1 MHTAPAHPR
10 RLVTTHNDKG
20 DATFWLEGEIPS
32 TSFYKSEDE
41 CAIFH
46 VSPASWPMP
55 LVLSDGFLQV
65 PWTTQGFPVPIQDTE
80 DKAYTKNS
88 STLATKDGI
97 VCRFVDFPP
106 KTYSP
111 MHRTV
116 SLDYGVVI
124 FGDLEM
130 ELDNGEIRKMT
141 QSDVVVQRG
150 T

>member
-1 MHTAPAHPR
+1 
-10 RLVTTHNDKG
+10 
-20 DATFWLEGEIPS
+20 
-32 TSFYKSEDE
+32 
-41 CAIFH
+41 
-46 VSPASWPMP
+46 
-55 LVLSDGFLQV
+55 
-65 PWTTQGFPVPIQDTE
+65 
-80 DKAYTKNS
+80 
-88 STLATKDGI
+88 
-97 VCRFVDFPP
+97 
-106 KTYSP
+106 

>member
-10 RLVTTHNDKG
+10 RFVTSHNEKG
-20 DATFWLEGEIPS
+20 EATFWLEGEIPS
-32 TSFYKSEDE
+32 TSFYKGEEE
-41 CAIFH
+41 CAVFH
-46 VSPASWPMP
+46 VSMP
-55 LVLSDGFLQV
+55 LSAATQSNAYLQV

-80 DKAYTKNS
+80 DKAYTKNT
-88 STLATKDGI
+88 STLASKDGI

-130 ELDNGEIRKMT
+130 ELDNGEVRKMT